1 MKVEKINDDEDKILY
16 ILIYR
21 IENIKYKREM

>member
-1 MKVEKINDDEDKILY
+1 MKVEKINDDEDIILY
-16 ILIYR
+16 ILMYR

>member
-1 MKVEKINDDEDKILY
+1 MKVEKINDDQDIILY

-21 IENIKYKREM
+21 IENIKYRREM

>member
-1 MKVEKINDDEDKILY
+1 MKVEKINDDEDLILY
-16 ILIYR
+16 ILMYR